1 MAKEYTWG
9 MAAQDAVSGFAAG
22 LIAEARRT
30 KSGAGFAAGFAGAA
44 APTIMARNERIAQDI
59 KDYQQERGITRE
71 RILAEADKDD
81 FATFDLPE
89 SEGLSFTIDMGRW
102 LKASLEFYKRSPQ
115 QVTEYQTPASMR
127 PFDINSYI
135 KNTFEPY
142 RRPQQVTEY
151 QSPASMRHSP
161 QAAADR

>member
-1 MAKEYTWG
+1 VAKKYTWG

-22 LIAEARRT
+22 LMAEASRT

-59 KDYQQERGITRE
+59 EDYQQKRGITRE

-89 SEGLSFTIDMGRW
+89 SEGLNFTFDMGSW
-102 LKASLEFYKRSPQ
+102 LKNTLEFYGRS
-115 QVTEYQTPASMR
+115 
-127 PFDINSYI
+127 
-135 KNTFEPY
+135 
-142 RRPQQVTEY
+142 PQQVTEY
-151 QSPASMRHSP
+151 QSPASMQYSP
-161 QAAADR
+161 QATAMASQQFSGRPT

>member
-59 KDYQQERGITRE
+59 EDYQQARGITRE
-71 RILAEADKDD
+71 QILAEADKDD

-127 PFDINSYI
+127 PFDITSYI

>member
-22 LIAEARRT
+22 LMAEARRT
-30 KSGAGFAAGFAGAA
+30 GSGAGFAAGFAGAA

-59 KDYQQERGITRE
+59 EDYQQKRGITRE

-89 SEGLSFTIDMGRW
+89 SEGLTFTIDMGNW
-102 LKASLEFYKRSPQ
+102 FKNTLEFYSPQ
-115 QVTEYQTPASMR
+115 RVTQ
-127 PFDINSYI
+127 
-135 KNTFEPY
+135 
-142 RRPQQVTEY
+142 Y
-151 QSPASMRHSP
+151 QSPASMRYSP
-161 QAAADR
+161 QAAAEAAALASEQFSGQPT